1 NPGAGN
7 SGGAGTTIGLDHIA
21 VQHNRV
27 FAECFGIHNGTQAA
41 SNQPRNL
48 LGATRDFTTH
58 RFACTALSGGS
69 RQHGVFGGHP
79 ATIMALKKEHDSF
92 RNHRGSYDCSG
103 TKTDKR
109 GTLCMCCLSSF
120 VADITKVG
128 CGSVSS
134 TTGQT
139 ILS

>member
-1 NPGAGN
+1 TGAADALATSPVNGHGYGNPGAGN
-7 SGGAGTTIGLDHIA
+7 SGSAGTTIGLDHIA

-27 FAECFGIHNGTQAA
+27 FAQCFGIHNGTQAA

-79 ATIMALKKEHDSF
+79 ATVFALEPARYS
-92 RNHRGSYDCSG
+92 
-103 TKTDKR
+103 
-109 GTLCMCCLSSF
+109 
-120 VADITKVG
+120 
-128 CGSVSS
+128 
-134 TTGQT
+134 
-139 ILS
+139 